1 MSATFGDLRSILQ
14 SSERS
19 PAERW
24 ARLTE
29 LIETFH
35 GDELEEVILP
45 YCLSHLERIPLE
57 VRRVPL
63 RWLELILR
71 SRELPFLPIV
81 AVLDTEGRNMRLENI
96 GAEVIAKT
104 PHLDNLRVLALRRQL
119 IHPSGLEHL
128 LAAPWMENLERLHL
142 DENLLGDSG
151 IQSLATSAPWPSL
164 KVLSVRACGI
174 ARGGVARLFDS
185 SLMLHLEDL
194 DLSRNELG
202 WGIGATMGARLP
214 RARRLE
220 RLALRRGGLVSY
232 DAKSLGATIAQ
243 APALETLEIGENALG
258 DEALADMIAAMN
270 EGSIARLS
278 LEQNGVGA
286 ASIRALAG
294 VPSLRHVTLAENQ
307 LPRIAPLTRHPR
319 LTSLSISKDLG
330 SEALAGCFHTAGANL
345 THLNLANGVLDM
357 DVLLEL
363 ATSPLVETLTHLSL
377 DAASLQP
384 AHIDVLCNTTWRNL
398 EHLSLR
404 LNNLGDEEVRMIAS
418 ARGLR
423 KLSSIDLTHNIFDA
437 ASARALADLLAAN
450 RSDARA

>member
-19 PAERW
+19 PNERW
-24 ARLTE
+24 ALLTE
-29 LIETFH
+29 LIEQFA
-35 GDELEEVILP
+35 GDELDEVILP

-63 RWLELILR
+63 RWLERILR
-71 SRELPFLPIV
+71 SEPLPFLPIA
-81 AVLDTEGRNMRLENI
+81 AVLDTEGRGMRLENI
-96 GAEVIAKT
+96 GAEVIGKT

-119 IHPSGLEHL
+119 IHPSGLAHL
-128 LAAPWMENLERLHL
+128 LAADWMENLERLHL
-142 DENLLGDSG
+142 DENLLGDGG
-151 IQSLATSAPWPSL
+151 IQDLASSAPWPSL
-164 KVLSVRACGI
+164 KTLSVRACGI

-214 RARRLE
+214 RSRRLK
-220 RLALRRGGLVSY
+220 RLVLKRSGLVSY

-243 APALETLEIGENALG
+243 APALEQLEIGENALG
-258 DEALADMIAAMN
+258 DEALADMLTAMR
-270 EGSIARLS
+270 GGGVTHLS
-278 LEQNGVGA
+278 LEQNGVGP

-294 VPSLRHVTLAENQ
+294 LSSLTHISLSEGR
-307 LPRIAPLTRHPR
+307 LPRLSPLTRHP
-319 LTSLSISKDLG
+319 SLAALSVSKDLG

-345 THLNLANGVLDM
+345 THLSMTNGMLDM

-363 ATSPLVETLTHLSL
+363 ATSPLVETLTHLKL
-377 DAASLQP
+377 DAANLQP
-384 AHIDVLCNTTWRNL
+384 AHIEVICNTSWHRL

-404 LNNLGDEEVRMIAS
+404 LNNLGDEEVRMLAG
-418 ARGLR
+418 ARGLP
-423 KLSSIDLTHNIFDA
+423 KLTSIDLTHNIFDA
-437 ASARALADLLAAN
+437 ASASALADALAAN
-450 RSDARA
+450 RANLNS